1 MLGLKG
7 LRKEQDPWDSAQK
20 SVFIVYSNQIATD
33 FSLKESMRYFLLLLS
48 KHKETNNSEMEYN
61 LSANKIK
68 LNTQSFIPT
77 RRWRRWRDQETGN
90 PNHRP
95 SNRSHREGYR
105 AFTFIKSDGVDF
117 HWRVIFP
124 CERW

>member
-20 SVFIVYSNQIATD
+20 SVFIVYLNQIATD

-48 KHKETNNSEMEYN
+48 KDKETNNSEMEYN

-68 LNTQSFIPT
+68 LDTQSFIAT
-77 RRWRRWRDQETGN
+77 RRWRRWRDQEAGN
-90 PNHRP
+90 LTTDLPTP
-95 SNRSHREGYR
+95 LTE
-105 AFTFIKSDGVDF
+105 
-117 HWRVIFP
+117 
-124 CERW
+124 